1 MRPCVGGAVGSTLL
15 YNCSVFHARSGRKT
29 GANRALKRSDFSRMR
44 DTKTKPLIEKEL
56 EDTFIT
62 WCTYAE
68 TVT

>member
-1 MRPCVGGAVGSTLL
+1 VSRIIL
-15 YNCSVFHARSGRKT
+15 YNCSVLHERSERET
-29 GANRALKRSDFSRMR
+29 GANRALAGSGFSRMR

-68 TVT
+68 TIT